1 MSDHK
6 TKLSRRQALQAALA
20 GLAAPLANA
29 SGAVAA
35 GVPVS
40 AGAAPAALQ
49 SDRVPEWVLTT
60 SQGTL
65 RISALSDRALRVRFL
80 PTQSPAQVAPPS
92 LALLPNRTAPLMTQA
107 LGTAVTR
114 LELPGIRCEMDHA
127 TGALRF
133 LDRHGAVLL
142 GEAAG
147 TRRLTPSQLGEEP
160 VFIAEQGFDSPAD
173 ERLYGTGCFQDG
185 AMDLRG
191 LPRRL
196 TQVNTQISLPFMLS
210 SRGYGLL
217 WHNNGMAELNT
228 PEQRVALNRAN
239 AESKAGKAEVV
250 DVTTTAGNA
259 QVVRNVTR
267 FEGSFRTDTAGRFAF
282 LLDVGRPMGSRHSVE
297 IDGKSC
303 VEVANQWLP
312 PTVGFVVELPAGEH
326 RVLVQAD
333 EHDAPSLQFG
343 AVQARTTWRSP
354 VADAI
359 DYVVI
364 AGPSADEVMAG
375 YREISGATPV
385 MPRWAYGY
393 IHCRER
399 FHSSE
404 EIVDTLREFRRRK
417 LPVDVM
423 VQDWQYWGRHG
434 WNAMRF
440 DEDHYPDPAA
450 LVRDVH
456 GLKGRLMLSV
466 WARIARDTEL
476 GRSAAAGGHYI
487 DQTDWV
493 DFFNPKSAAFYWNN
507 QRERLLKLGIDA
519 WWQDATEPEN
529 DDLAGRRTAAGR
541 GERVR
546 LAYPWHVTRTVYEG
560 QRQALPD
567 QRVMIMTRSAFPGQQ
582 RHASATWSG
591 DIGNDWDTL
600 KRQIPAGLNMS
611 AAGYAY
617 WTVDAGGF
625 FRPGDGQYTDTAYH
639 ERLIRWF
646 QYATFLPLQR
656 VHGYMTNTEFWR
668 YGDRVEAVARQY
680 LELRYRL
687 LPYLYS
693 VAHELH
699 AKGSPI
705 MRPLVFDFPDDPQAL
720 DQAHS
725 YLFGRALH
733 VAPVVAPQASTWPVY
748 LPQSAGGWVDFWTG
762 ERRAGGRTHDVASP
776 LERIPLHLRAGSIL
790 PLGPVL
796 QSTADATGEVLDLYV
811 VPGRDGAFDLYED
824 GGLDYA
830 YERSAL
836 SVVRMTWDDRRGVLR
851 LSSRTGRFA
860 GMRTTQRLRIHR
872 FGDGQPALQS
882 TPLREVVYT
891 GRAIEVQLVQ
901 QQRKR
906 AANTSRNTLARAV
919 AEPKS

>member
-1 MSDHK
+1 MQEQSKPSHPM
-6 TKLSRRQALQAALA
+6 TRTTLSRRKALKAALA
-20 GLAAPLANA
+20 GAAAPLITSAATPAIA
-29 SGAVAA
+29 S
-35 GVPVS
+35 S
-40 AGAAPAALQ
+40 AGTAGAPAPGTVTGGPAEPA
-49 SDRVPEWVLTT
+49 RVPEWVLVTP
-60 SQGTL
+60 QGTL
-65 RISALSDRALRVRFL
+65 RVSSLSDRALRVRFL
-80 PTQSPAQVAPPS
+80 PPQAATPAAAS
-92 LALLPNRTAPLMTQA
+92 LVLLPDRATPLMKQTSRA
-107 LGTAVTR
+107 GSTR
-114 LELPGIRCEMDHA
+114 LELPAIRCEVDNT
-127 TGALRF
+127 TGALSF
-133 LDRHGAVLL
+133 FDRHGALL
-142 GEAAG
+142 LAERPG
-147 TRRLTPSQLGEEP
+147 TRRLMPSRLGDEP
-160 VFIAEQGFDSPAD
+160 VFIAEQAFDSPAG

-217 WHNNGMAELNT
+217 WHNTGMAELNA
-228 PEQRVALNRAN
+228 PEQRVALNRAG
-239 AESKAGKAEVV
+239 ADGKAELV

-259 QVVRNVTR
+259 QVERKGVR
-267 FEGSFRTDTAGRFAF
+267 FEGSFRTEAAGRFAF
-282 LLDVGRPMGSRHSVE
+282 LLDVGRAMGSRHSVE
-297 IDGKSC
+297 IDGKPC
-303 VEVANQWLP
+303 VEMANLWLP
-312 PTVGFVVELPAGEH
+312 PTVGFVVDLPAGEH
-326 RVLVQAD
+326 RVRVQAD
-333 EHDAPSLQFG
+333 EQDAPSLHYG
-343 AVQARTTWRSP
+343 PAHACTTWRSP

-364 AGPSADEVMAG
+364 AGPSADEVFEG
-375 YREISGATPV
+375 YREIAGATPM
-385 MPRWAYGY
+385 MPPWAYGY

-399 FHSSE
+399 FHSSQ

-440 DEDHYPDPAA
+440 DEAQYPDPAA

-456 GLKGRLMLSV
+456 GMNGRLMLSV

-476 GRSAAAGGHYI
+476 GRTTAAAGHYI

-493 DFFNPKSAAFYWNN
+493 DFFDPKAAAFYWNH

-529 DDLAGRRTAAGR
+529 DDLVGRRTAGGR

-546 LAYPWHVTRTVYEG
+546 LAYPWHVTRTVYQG

-567 QRVMIMTRSAFPGQQ
+567 QRVMILTRSAFPGQH
-582 RHASATWSG
+582 RHAAATWSG

-600 KRQIPAGLNMS
+600 KRQIPAGLNMA

-625 FRPGDGQYTDTAYH
+625 FRPGDGQYTDEAYH

-656 VHGYMTNTEFWR
+656 VHGYMTDTEFWR
-668 YGDRVEAVARQY
+668 YGPKVEAVARQY

-693 VAHELH
+693 AAHEVH
-699 AKGSPI
+699 AKGTPI
-705 MRPLVFDFPDDPQAL
+705 MRPLVFDFPQDARAL

-725 YLFGRALH
+725 YMFGRALH
-733 VAPVVAPQASTWPVY
+733 VAPVVAPDASRWPVY

-762 ERRAGGRTHDVASP
+762 ERRSGGRTHEVAAP
-776 LERIPLHLRAGSIL
+776 LERVPLHLRAGTIL

-796 QSTADATGEVLDLYV
+796 QSTAEATGEVIDLHV
-811 VPGRDGAFDLYED
+811 VPGRDGAFDLCED
-824 GGLDYA
+824 AGLDYA
-830 YERSAL
+830 YEKGGF
-836 SVVRMTWDDRRGVLR
+836 SVIRMTWDDKRRVLR
-851 LSSRTGRFA
+851 LSSRRGSFDGMLETRRF
-860 GMRTTQRLRIHR
+860 RLHR
-872 FGDGQPALQS
+872 VGPGQPPLQS
-882 TPLREVVYT
+882 TPLQELVYT
-891 GRAIEVQLVQ
+891 GRATE
-901 QQRKR
+901 
-906 AANTSRNTLARAV
+906 ARLG
-919 AEPKS
+919 

>member
-1 MSDHK
+1 MSRI
-6 TKLSRRQALQAALA
+6 TRRQALQAALA
-20 GLAAPLANA
+20 GTATPLAA
-29 SGAVAA
+29 AA
-35 GVPVS
+35 AQPS
-40 AGAAPAALQ
+40 PAA
-49 SDRVPEWVLTT
+49 DWVLTT
-60 SQGTL
+60 PQGTL
-65 RISALSDRALRVRFL
+65 RISPLSDRALRVRFL
-80 PTQSPAQVAPPS
+80 PPQAAAQAAPPS
-92 LALLPNRTAPLMTQA
+92 LALLPGRTPP
-107 LGTAVTR
+107 R
-114 LELPGIRCEMDHA
+114 LKQTPGAAATGLALPGIRCEVDHG
-127 TGALRF
+127 TGTLRFFDRKGAL
-133 LDRHGAVLL
+133 LL
-142 GEAAG
+142 SETPGS
-147 TRRLTPSQLGEEP
+147 RRLTPSTLADEP
-160 VFIAEQGFDSPAD
+160 VFIAEQAFESPAG

-185 AMDLRG
+185 ALDLRG

-196 TQVNTQISLPFMLS
+196 TQVNTQISLPFVLS

-228 PEQRVALNRAN
+228 PGHPVALARAS
-239 AESKAGKAEVV
+239 ADGKVERV
-250 DVTTTAGNA
+250 DVTTTTGNA
-259 QVVRNVTR
+259 QVERKGVR
-267 FEGSFRTDTAGRFAF
+267 FEGVFRTEAPGRYAF
-282 LLDVGRPMGSRHSVE
+282 LLDVGRAMGSRHSVE

-303 VEVANQWLP
+303 VEMANHWLP

-326 RVLVQAD
+326 HVRVNAEEQD
-333 EHDAPSLQFG
+333 KPSLHFG
-343 AVQARTTWRSP
+343 PAQARTTWRSP
-354 VADAI
+354 VAEAI

-364 AGPSADEVMAG
+364 AGPSADEVFEG
-375 YREISGATPV
+375 WREIAGATPM

-399 FHSSE
+399 FHSSQ

-440 DEDHYPDPAA
+440 DETHYPDPAA
-450 LVRDVH
+450 LVRDLH
-456 GLKGRLMLSV
+456 DLNARFMLSV

-476 GRSAAAGGHYI
+476 GRATAAKGHYI
-487 DQTDWV
+487 PGTDWV
-493 DFFNPKSAAFYWNN
+493 DFFDPEAAAFYWTH

-529 DDLAGRRTAAGR
+529 DDLVGRRTAAGR

-546 LAYPWHVTRTVYEG
+546 LAYPFHVTRTVYEG
-560 QRQALPD
+560 QRQALPN
-567 QRVMIMTRSAFPGQQ
+567 QRVMIMTRSAFPGQH

-600 KRQIPAGLNMS
+600 KRQIPAGLNMA

-625 FRPGDGQYTDTAYH
+625 FRPGDGQYTDKDYH
-639 ERLIRWF
+639 ERFLRWF

-656 VHGYMTNTEFWR
+656 VHGYMTDTEFWR
-668 YGDRVEAVARQY
+668 YGEQVEAVSRQY

-693 VAHELH
+693 VAHEVH
-699 AKGSPI
+699 AKGVPI
-705 MRPLVFDFPDDPQAL
+705 MRPLVFDFPHDAQAL

-733 VAPVVAPQASTWPVY
+733 VAPVLAPGVTSWPVY

-762 ERRAGGRTHDVASP
+762 ERRAGGRTHEVMSP
-776 LERIPLHLRAGSIL
+776 LDRIPLHLRAGSIL

-796 QSTADATGEVLDLYV
+796 QSTAEAPGEAMDLYV

-824 GGLDYA
+824 DGLDCA
-830 YERSAL
+830 YERGGSSL
-836 SVVRMTWDDRRGVLR
+836 IRLRWDDKRGVLR
-851 LSSRTGRFA
+851 LSARQGRFD
-860 GMRTTQRLRIHR
+860 GMLQTRRFRLHR
-872 FGDGQPALQS
+872 VSPGQPPLQS
-882 TPLREVVYT
+882 APAQELVYT
-891 GRAIEVQLVQ
+891 GHTSEV
-901 QQRKR
+901 R
-906 AANTSRNTLARAV
+906 LA
-919 AEPKS
+919 

>member
-1 MSDHK
+1 MNDTSF
-6 TKLSRRQALQAALA
+6 SRRQTLQAALA
-20 GLAAPLANA
+20 GVATPLLAATATDASA
-29 SGAVAA
+29 SGFIPADAA
-35 GVPVS
+35 
-40 AGAAPAALQ
+40 
-49 SDRVPEWVLTT
+49 RWVLTLP
-60 SQGTL
+60 QGDVE
-65 RISALSDRALRVRFL
+65 IGALSHRALRIRFL
-80 PTQSPAQVAPPS
+80 PPRGATQPSPAS
-92 LALLPNRTAPLMTQA
+92 LMLLPGLDQPLMKIRFGEDT
-107 LGTAVTR
+107 GEF
-114 LELPGIRCEMDHA
+114 ELADIRCVFHRE
-127 TGALRF
+127 TGTLKF
-133 LDRHGAVLL
+133 FDRNGTLL
-142 GEAAG
+142 LSEAPG
-147 TRRLTPSQLGEEP
+147 SRRLTPSRLDDEP
-160 VFIAEQGFDSPAD
+160 VFIAEQAFKSPAG

-217 WHNNGMAELNT
+217 WHNNGMAELNP
-228 PEQRVALNRAN
+228 PEERVVLDRMGTD
-239 AESKAGKAEVV
+239 GKVEYV
-250 DVTTTAGNA
+250 DVTTTTGNA
-259 QVVRNVTR
+259 RVERKGVR
-267 FEGSFRTDTAGRFAF
+267 FEGRFHTEMSGRHAF
-282 LLDVGRPMGSRHSVE
+282 LLDVGRSMASRHSVT
-297 IDGKSC
+297 IDGKPC
-303 VEVANQWLP
+303 VEMTNLWLP
-312 PTVGFVVELPAGEH
+312 PTSGFVVELPAGEH
-326 RVLVQAD
+326 HVVIEAD
-333 EHDAPSLQFG
+333 EKDAPSLHFG
-343 AVQARTTWRSP
+343 PALARTTWRSP
-354 VADAI
+354 VAEAI

-364 AGPSADEVMAG
+364 AGPSADEVLEG
-375 YREISGATPV
+375 YREVTGATPM

-423 VQDWQYWGRHG
+423 VQDWQYWGHHG

-440 DEDHYPDPAA
+440 DEAHYPDPAS

-456 GLKGRLMLSV
+456 SLNARLMLSV
-466 WARIARDTEL
+466 WAKVDRKSEL
-476 GRSAAAGGHYI
+476 GRAAAAARHYI
-487 DQTDWV
+487 GKTDWI
-493 DFFNPKSAAFYWNN
+493 DFFDPKSAAFYWEN

-529 DDLAGRRTAAGR
+529 DDLVGRRTAAGR

-546 LAYPWHVTRTVYEG
+546 LAYPFHVTRTVYEG

-567 QRVMIMTRSAFPGQQ
+567 QRVMILTRSAFPGQQ
-582 RHASATWSG
+582 RHAAATWSG

-600 KRQIPAGLNMS
+600 KRQIPAGLNMA

-625 FRPGDGQYTDTAYH
+625 FRPGDGQYTDKAYH
-639 ERLIRWF
+639 ERFLRWF

-656 VHGYMTNTEFWR
+656 VHGYMTDTEFWR
-668 YGDRVEAVARQY
+668 YGDKVEAVSRQY

-693 VAHELH
+693 VAHEVH
-699 AKGSPI
+699 AKGAPI

-733 VAPVVAPQASTWPVY
+733 VAPVLAPDVSSWPVY

-762 ERRAGGRTHDVASP
+762 ERRAGGRTHDVPSP

-796 QSTADATGEVLDLYV
+796 QSTTDATGEVIDLYV

-824 GGLDYA
+824 DGLDYA
-830 YERSAL
+830 YEKGGFSVIRL
-836 SVVRMTWDDRRGVLR
+836 SWDDKRGVLR
-851 LSSRTGRFA
+851 LAARRGRFD
-860 GMRTTQRLRIHR
+860 GMLKTRRFRLHR
-872 FGDGQPALQS
+872 VGPGQPPLQS
-882 TPLREVVYT
+882 APLQELVYT
-891 GRAIEVQLVQ
+891 GRMTEV
-901 QQRKR
+901 R
-906 AANTSRNTLARAV
+906 LA
-919 AEPKS
+919 

>member
-1 MSDHK
+1 MSHI
-6 TKLSRRQALQAALA
+6 TRRKALQAALA
-20 GLAAPLANA
+20 STATPLVAATATSASA
-29 SGAVAA
+29 SGFQPADAA
-35 GVPVS
+35 
-40 AGAAPAALQ
+40 Q
-49 SDRVPEWVLTT
+49 WVLTLP
-60 SQGTL
+60 QGSVE
-65 RISALSDRALRVRFL
+65 ISSLSHRALRVRVL
-80 PTQSPAQVAPPS
+80 PPQTAATAPPAS
-92 LALLPNRTAPLMTQA
+92 LMLLPGLDRPLMKIGHAADTS
-107 LGTAVTR
+107 
-114 LELPGIRCEMDHA
+114 EFKLPDIRCEVDKV
-127 TGALRF
+127 TSTLRF
-133 LDRHGAVLL
+133 FDRKGKLL
-142 GEAAG
+142 LSEVPGS
-147 TRRLTPSQLGEEP
+147 RRLTPSKLGDEP
-160 VFIAEQGFDSPAD
+160 VFIAEQAFESPTG

-196 TQVNTQISLPFMLS
+196 TQVNTQISLPFVLS

-228 PEQRVALNRAN
+228 PEQQVALSRAG
-239 AESKAGKAEVV
+239 ADGKTERV
-250 DVTTTAGNA
+250 DVTTTTGNA
-259 QVVRNVTR
+259 QVERKGVR
-267 FEGSFRTDTAGRFAF
+267 FEGTFRTEAAGRHAF
-282 LLDVGRPMGSRHSVE
+282 LLDVGRSMGSRHSVE

-303 VEVANQWLP
+303 VEMANLWLP
-312 PTVGFVVELPAGEH
+312 PTVGFVVDLPAGEH
-326 RVLVQAD
+326 RVRVNAEEQD
-333 EHDAPSLQFG
+333 KPSLHFG
-343 AVQARTTWRSP
+343 PAHARTTWRSP
-354 VADAI
+354 VAEAI
-359 DYVVI
+359 DYIVI

-375 YREISGATPV
+375 YREISGATPM

-399 FHSSE
+399 FHSSQ

-440 DEDHYPDPAA
+440 DETHYPDPAA
-450 LVRDVH
+450 LMRDVH
-456 GLKGRLMLSV
+456 GLNARFMLSV
-466 WARIARDTEL
+466 WAKIARDTEL
-476 GRSAAAGGHYI
+476 GRATAAAGHYI
-487 DQTDWV
+487 DGTDWV
-493 DFFNPKSAAFYWNN
+493 DFFDPKAAAFYWNN

-529 DDLAGRRTAAGR
+529 DDLVGRKTAAGR

-546 LAYPWHVTRTVYEG
+546 LAYPFHVTRTVYEG
-560 QRQALPD
+560 QRQALPN

-600 KRQIPAGLNMS
+600 KRQIPAGLNMA

-625 FRPGDGQYTDTAYH
+625 FRPGDGQFTDKAYH
-639 ERLIRWF
+639 ERFLRWF

-656 VHGYMTNTEFWR
+656 VHGYMTDTEFWR
-668 YGDRVEAVARQY
+668 YGEQVETVSRQY

-693 VAHELH
+693 VAHEVN
-699 AKGSPI
+699 AKGAPI

-733 VAPVVAPQASTWPVY
+733 VAPILAPGVSSWPVY

-762 ERRAGGRTHDVASP
+762 ERRAGGRTHDVPSP

-796 QSTADATGEVLDLYV
+796 QSTVEATGEVTDLYI
-811 VPGRDGAFDLYED
+811 VPGHDGVFDLYED
-824 GGLDYA
+824 DGLDYA
-830 YERSAL
+830 YEQGRF
-836 SVVRMTWDDRRGVLR
+836 SVIRLRWNDRRGVLK
-851 LSSRTGRFA
+851 LSSRQGRFD
-860 GMRTTQRLRIHR
+860 GMLTTRRFRLHR
-872 FGDGQPALQS
+872 VSPGQPPLQS
-882 TPLREVVYT
+882 VPVQELVYMGRDVEV
-891 GRAIEVQLVQ
+891 R
-901 QQRKR
+901 
-906 AANTSRNTLARAV
+906 LA
-919 AEPKS
+919 